1 MTRHVVLLTDAYE
14 APATILTDVLQGVG
28 VAAYVEGMR
37 EPEVPTTVVAKDGD
51 PVDNTAAAPLAVLY
65 EVIPGADMRELYSV
79 IEHAGAVWP
88 NAPLVACRRPY
99 LGSAGPR
106 PRILDTAT
114 LKRLGF
120 RAIADEPAQLPAL
133 LRELEDRGI
142 TAELPKP
149 EDAEIGSLPGALIL
163 HDGISR
169 SDLRAAFELVA
180 ALHFTHDQTTAARAA
195 LSGLASLIKADRWT
209 IYLTS
214 ESTRIEQ
221 SSLEPLAVRE
231 IAANERS
238 FTEPEQQRALLSNV
252 LALSGSES
260 RAAREAVVKTLT
272 IRKTEGGRRVIAV
285 PLVHSERVMGVVEG
299 VREDAAHSQRFT
311 KANAR
316 LLDALALPIASALAN
331 SLRIA
336 EAERL
341 SQTDDL
347 TKLHNA
353 RYLRQYLLA
362 EVRRARRYGSIVAAL
377 FFDLDD
383 FKNVNDMHG
392 HLVGSHVL
400 MEMAAVILSSV
411 RDTDVVAR
419 YGGDE
424 FVVILPES
432 SVEHAAFVAE
442 RVRRKIERNL
452 FTGGRG
458 LKLQLTA
465 SFGVATFPLHA
476 QSPQQLVA
484 NADAAMYEAKA
495 AGKNCLRFAAS
506 PAPGDR
512 SASPIDERSLRRGE
526 KARVAEPEPAETGDR
541 QTPE

>member
-1 MTRHVVLLTDAYE
+1 MMKHVVLLTNAHE
-14 APATILTDVLQGVG
+14 APATALADVLHGAG
-28 VAAYVEGMR
+28 VAALIEGIR
-37 EPEVPTTVVAKDGD
+37 DEEQLPVPVIDGEGAESRGEEVMP
-51 PVDNTAAAPLAVLY
+51 PLAVLY
-65 EVIPGADMRELYSV
+65 EVVPGADMRELYSV
-79 IEHAGAVWP
+79 IEHAVAVWP
-88 NAPLVACRRPY
+88 NAPLVACRRPSKGNVAST
-99 LGSAGPR
+99 LRTPDA
-106 PRILDTAT
+106 TT

-142 TAELPKP
+142 TGELHRPEEAESVWMPNALLLP
-149 EDAEIGSLPGALIL
+149 DNI
-163 HDGISR
+163 R
-169 SDLRAAFELVA
+169 SKDLRAAFELVA
-180 ALHFTHDQTTAARAA
+180 SLHLTNDQVSAANTALAG
-195 LSGLASLIKADRWT
+195 LSALIKADRWT

-214 ESTRIEQ
+214 AESGNETA
-221 SSLEPLAVRE
+221 SLEPLAVRGVTSQDRL
-231 IAANERS
+231 I
-238 FTEPEQQRALLSNV
+238 TETDWQRALMGHA

-260 RAAREAVVKTLT
+260 KAARAAVSKMESV
-272 IRKTEGGRRVIAV
+272 RKTEGGRRVLAI
-285 PLVHSERVMGVVEG
+285 PLIGGDRVMGVLEG
-299 VREDAAHSQRFT
+299 VREGETARSFT
-311 KANAR
+311 KAGTR
-316 LLDALALPIASALAN
+316 LVDALALPIAAALSN

-353 RYLRQYLLA
+353 RYLRQFLLG
-362 EVRRARRYGSIVAAL
+362 EVRRARRYNSSVAAL

-383 FKNVNDMHG
+383 FKLVNDVHG

-400 MEMAAVILSSV
+400 MEMATIILSSV

-432 SVEHAAFVAE
+432 NVESAAFVAE
-442 RVRRKIERNL
+442 RVRRKIERNA

-458 LKLQLTA
+458 LRLQLTA
-465 SFGVATFPLHA
+465 SFGVATFPEHA

-495 AGKNCLRFAAS
+495 AGKNCVRFAAQPQS
-506 PAPGDR
+506 N
-512 SASPIDERSLRRGE
+512 
-526 KARVAEPEPAETGDR
+526 
-541 QTPE
+541 